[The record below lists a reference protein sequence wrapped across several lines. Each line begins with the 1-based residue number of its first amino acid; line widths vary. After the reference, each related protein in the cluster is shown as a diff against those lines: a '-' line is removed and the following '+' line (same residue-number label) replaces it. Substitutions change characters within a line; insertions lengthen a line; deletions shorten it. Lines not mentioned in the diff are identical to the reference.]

1 MGDVTGEVEDAEARW
16 GLRMCS
22 GAVSPEGAWVE
33 VLARGEAAAAP
44 LERILEEG
52 DEDAIATY
60 QAAILLSR
68 LSLPRSV
75 GPMARRLMRT
85 EIGSPLQEALVE
97 NLSSWGTA
105 VAPAV
110 LEVLDTAPDADARL
124 SLLRVLAEC
133 GARDERIL
141 AALLADLAS
150 NDVIPAVINLV
161 RYGDPAARAP
171 LSRML
176 DDYVLNDA
184 VEDLFAQQ
192 EVRELASGLL
202 SLGGTLSDAQSEKVE
217 QAWRLGEP
225 LRARLRRMTGERP
238 GRNTP
243 CWCGSGVKYKKCH
256 LGSER

>member
-1 MGDVTGEVEDAEARW
+1 MGDVTGGREDVEARW

-44 LERILEEG
+44 LERILAEG

-60 QAAILLSR
+60 QAARLLSH

-75 GPMARRLMRT
+75 GPMARRLMHT
-85 EIGSPLQEALVE
+85 EIGSLLHDALVDI
-97 NLSSWGTA
+97 LSSWGTA

-110 LEVLDTAPDADARL
+110 LEVLDTAPDEDARL
-124 SLLRVLAEC
+124 GLLQVLAEC

-150 NDVIPAVINLV
+150 DDVIPAITNLV

-176 DDYVLNDA
+176 DDYTLSDE

-202 SLGGTLSDAQSEKVE
+202 SLGGTLSDAQREKVE
-217 QAWRLGEP
+217 RAWRLGEP
-225 LRARLRRMTGERP
+225 LRARLRRKTGDRPER
-238 GRNTP
+238 NAP